1 MIKLDLNKW
10 VEQKKDFYQNS
21 VVFEE
26 EDLVYIENL
35 IQKGND
41 IQKEIKNLKVES
53 FKDIMSYIKRVN
65 YLQSIQNDITIDLW
79 YYNNWFKREYEEKE
93 NKRRKREFNR
103 TVARFGA

>member
-10 VEQKKDFYQNS
+10 IEQKKDFYQNS

-41 IQKEIKNLKVES
+41 IQKEITNLKVKS
-53 FKDIMSYIKRVN
+53 FRDIMSYIKRVN

-79 YYNNWFKREYEEKE
+79 YYNNWVKREYEEKE
-93 NKRRKREFNR
+93 NKRKREFNR
-103 TVARFGA
+103 TVARLGA

>member
-26 EDLVYIENL
+26 EDSVYIENL
-35 IQKGND
+35 IQKSND
-41 IQKEIKNLKVES
+41 IQKENTNLKVKS
-53 FKDIMSYIKRVN
+53 IKDIMSYIKRVN

-93 NKRRKREFNR
+93 NKKRKREFNR
-103 TVARFGA
+103 TVARLGA

>member
-26 EDLVYIENL
+26 KDLEYIENL

-41 IQKEIKNLKVES
+41 IQKEIKNLKVKS
-53 FKDIMSYIKRVN
+53 FRDTMSYIKRVN

-79 YYNNWFKREYEEKE
+79 YYNDWFKREYEEKE

-103 TVARFGA
+103 TVARLGV

>member
-41 IQKEIKNLKVES
+41 IQKEITNLKVKS
-53 FKDIMSYIKRVN
+53 FKDIMGRRSRRARV
-65 YLQSIQNDITIDLW
+65 
-79 YYNNWFKREYEEKE
+79 
-93 NKRRKREFNR
+93 
-103 TVARFGA
+103 